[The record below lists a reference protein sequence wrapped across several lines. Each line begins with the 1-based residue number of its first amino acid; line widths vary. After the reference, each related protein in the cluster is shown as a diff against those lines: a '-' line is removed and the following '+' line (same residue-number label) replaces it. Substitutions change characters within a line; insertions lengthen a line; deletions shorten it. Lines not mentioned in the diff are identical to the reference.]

1 VDAKDRFDSPLFNE
15 NRMKLGVM
23 AINCSHGST
32 VTTAENTWPMTWAD
46 NVALARMVDDAG
58 FEALL
63 PVGRW
68 RGYGGATNFNHR
80 TFESFTWAAGIAA
93 LTRRIAV
100 IATVHV
106 PLVHPVAAAKQA
118 VTVDHIS
125 GGRFVLNMVCGW
137 NRPEFEMFGAEW
149 RAHDERYEYAAEWLE
164 LVRRLW
170 TEAAEFDFDGRWFQ
184 GKRLWSQPKPVQR
197 PYPLLMNAGGSAIGQ
212 RFSAT
217 HCDMNFAMLRQKDRA
232 HDQQQVQSLK
242 RMAAAHGNRSECW
255 IHAYVVCRETQRE
268 AEDYLDYYVRQKG
281 DWEAADN
288 MIEMFG
294 IQSETLEPAQLEAF
308 RYHFIAGHGGYP
320 LVGTPR
326 SIVEQIEAL
335 SAVGVDGMLLSW
347 VEHLKECRQWI
358 EEVLPLMEAAGQR
371 RPFRPA
377 A

>member
-1 VDAKDRFDSPLFNE
+1 VEAKDRFDSPLFND

-23 AINCSHGST
+23 AFNCSHGSS
-32 VTTAENTWPMTWAD
+32 VTTAENVWPMTWAD
-46 NVALARMVDDAG
+46 NVALARMADDAG

-100 IATVHV
+100 IATVHL

-149 RAHDERYEYAAEWLE
+149 RPHDERYVYAAEWLE

-170 TEAAEFDFDGRWFQ
+170 TEEEEFDFDGRWFR
-184 GKRLWSQPKPVQR
+184 GRRLWSQPKPIQR
-197 PYPLLMNAGGSAIGQ
+197 PYPLLMNAGGSPAGQ

-232 HDQQQVQSLK
+232 HDRAQVANLK
-242 RMAAAHGNRSECW
+242 RMAAAEGNRSECW
-255 IHAYVVCRETQRE
+255 IHAYVVCRESQQA
-268 AEDYLDYYVRQKG
+268 AEDYLDYYVREKG
-281 DWEAADN
+281 DWVAADN

-294 IQSETLEPAQLEAF
+294 LQSETLEPEQLDAF

-320 LVGTPR
+320 LVGTPE
-326 SIVEQIEAL
+326 SIVAQIEAL

-347 VEHLKECRQWI
+347 VDYLAECRQWI
-358 EEVLPLMEAAGQR
+358 DEVLPLMQAAGQR
-371 RPFRPA
+371 RPFEA
-377 A
+377 AA